1 MNCKRGC
8 EENAPGAKFC
18 NSCGNPL
25 DAEEPENKAEEKNGQ
40 IPKPGMNKMQMAL
53 LFLIGVLAV
62 VIIVMI
68 IILTGRNSVEGKWY
82 SAQANEALSF
92 RDDEE
97 VILYK
102 ASGTYLGAY
111 TFDWKS
117 GTGTIALGEESSQ
130 FEYGES
136 SITLYDESGAAYV
149 YVKVGDDIDVET
161 MIDSEEQES
170 QATEIAM
177 QQEEATP
184 SPEAQASP
192 TATPE
197 ATPTPYLPTPAPTTA
212 ATSTPT
218 TAPTATPTPTVTPS
232 PTNTMYFITMLPQ
245 ITWVLILP
253 SVDDIEGTWY
263 SQFTTD
269 ESSYTFYDT
278 YDYMWSSGGL
288 YPTLK
293 FGTYTYNDSTD
304 TGVLTDQYM
313 NTTDFEYIESTDM
326 IYVDSINPFVRTP

>member
-1 MNCKRGC
+1 MKH
-8 EENAPGAKFC
+8 
-18 NSCGNPL
+18 S
-25 DAEEPENKAEEKNGQ
+25 
-40 IPKPGMNKMQMAL
+40 L
-53 LFLIGVLAV
+53 LICVVVLA
-62 VIIVMI
+62 
-68 IILTGRNSVEGKWY
+68 
-82 SAQANEALSF
+82 ALCF
-92 RDDEE
+92 
-97 VILYK
+97 V
-102 ASGTYLGAY
+102 AC
-111 TFDWKS
+111 
-117 GTGTIALGEESSQ
+117 
-130 FEYGES
+130 
-136 SITLYDESGAAYV
+136 AAPA
-149 YVKVGDDIDVET
+149 
-161 MIDSEEQES
+161 
-170 QATEIAM
+170 AT
-177 QQEEATP
+177 ATP
-184 SPEAQASP
+184 AP
-192 TATPE
+192 TPE
-197 ATPTPYLPTPAPTTA
+197 ATPTPYLPTPAPTTV
-212 ATSTPT
+212 ATATPT